1 MDISA
6 GCLHYLN
13 IRAGENIVMQSVPTY
28 MLYGENARK
37 EPDFWVHCET
47 IQSRSSRHGWEIR
60 LHRHESFFQILY
72 LESGSGDAMFGDGIV
87 PILPPAVVSVPVGFN
102 HGFRFSR
109 DVRGLV
115 LTVLNTHLG
124 HGPGER
130 SGLLLV
136 PLVTRLDI
144 GQADGAYVAQT
155 LTRLADE
162 FDNRRLGRG
171 NLLAA
176 YISSTLQLLTRISS
190 AQTAEQPFRSDKAS
204 RIEALRA
211 LIQQHFRAH
220 KPVAFY
226 ARSLDVSLTHL
237 NRIVRSALGCT
248 AHDLIAEKLM
258 EESKAQLLF
267 SVAPVSEIAAHLGF
281 ADPAYFSRFFLSR
294 AGEPP
299 RVWRLREQARLEN
312 S

>member
-1 MDISA
+1 
-6 GCLHYLN
+6 
-13 IRAGENIVMQSVPTY
+13 MQSVPTY
-28 MLYGENARK
+28 MLYGENTRE

-47 IQSRSSRHGWEIR
+47 IESRSSRHAWEIR
-60 LHRHESFFQILY
+60 LHRHDSFFQILY
-72 LESGSGDAMFGDGIV
+72 LESGSGDAVLDDRIV
-87 PILPPAVVSVPVGFN
+87 PIPPSSVVSVPAGFN

-109 DVRGLV
+109 DVKGIV
-115 LTVLNTHLG
+115 LTILNTHLG
-124 HGPGER
+124 HGPAER
-130 SGLLLV
+130 GGLLSI
-136 PLVTRLDI
+136 PQVTQLDVA
-144 GQADGAYVAQT
+144 QADGAYVAQT

-162 FDNRRLGRG
+162 FDNRRPGRG

-176 YISSTLQLLTRISS
+176 YISSTLQLLTRMSS
-190 AQTAEQPFRSDKAS
+190 AQTESQQLPSDKAR
-204 RIEALRA
+204 RIDALRA

-226 ARSLDVSLTHL
+226 AQALDVSLTHL
-237 NRIVRSALGCT
+237 NRIVRSAVGCT

-267 SVAPVSEIAAHLGF
+267 SAAPVSEIAAHLGF

>member
-1 MDISA
+1 
-6 GCLHYLN
+6 
-13 IRAGENIVMQSVPTY
+13 MQSVPTY

-47 IQSRSSRHGWEIR
+47 IESRSSRHAWEIR
-60 LHRHESFFQILY
+60 LHRHDSFFQILY
-72 LESGSGDAMFGDGIV
+72 LESGSGDAVLDDGIV
-87 PILPPAVVSVPVGFN
+87 PIPPSSVVSVPAGFN

-109 DVRGLV
+109 DVKGIV
-115 LTVLNTHLG
+115 LTILNTHLG
-124 HGPGER
+124 HGSAER
-130 SGLLLV
+130 GGLLSI
-136 PLVTRLDI
+136 PQVTQLDI
-144 GQADGAYVAQT
+144 AQADGAYVAQT

-162 FDNRRLGRG
+162 FDNRRPGRG

-176 YISSTLQLLTRISS
+176 YISSILQLLTRMSS
-190 AQTAEQPFRSDKAS
+190 AQTASQQFPSEKAL

-226 ARSLDVSLTHL
+226 AQALDMSLTHL

-267 SVAPVSEIAAHLGF
+267 SAAPVSEIATHLGF

-312 S
+312 LP

>member
-1 MDISA
+1 
-6 GCLHYLN
+6 
-13 IRAGENIVMQSVPTY
+13 MQSVPTY
-28 MLYGENARK
+28 MLYGENTRK

-47 IQSRSSRHGWEIR
+47 IESRSSRHAWEIR
-60 LHRHESFFQILY
+60 LHRHDSFFQILY
-72 LESGSGDAMFGDGIV
+72 LKSGSGDAVLDDRIV
-87 PILPPAVVSVPVGFN
+87 PIPPSAVVSLPAGFN

-109 DVRGLV
+109 DVKGFV
-115 LTVLNTHLG
+115 LTILNTHLG
-124 HGPGER
+124 HGHVEHG
-130 SGLLLV
+130 GLLLV
-136 PLVTRLDI
+136 PQVTRLDI
-144 GQADGAYVAQT
+144 GQADGAYVGQT
-155 LTRLADE
+155 LTRLEDE
-162 FDNRRLGRG
+162 FNNRRPGRG
-171 NLLAA
+171 NLMAA

-190 AQTAEQPFRSDKAS
+190 AQDARPPFAADKRR
-204 RIEALRA
+204 RIDALRA

-226 ARSLDVSLTHL
+226 AEALDVSLTHL

-258 EESKAQLLF
+258 EQAKAQLLF
-267 SVAPVSEIAAHLGF
+267 STATVSEIAAHLGF
-281 ADPAYFSRFFLSR
+281 ADPAYFSRFFVSR

>member
-1 MDISA
+1 
-6 GCLHYLN
+6 
-13 IRAGENIVMQSVPTY
+13 MQSVPTY

-47 IQSRSSRHGWEIR
+47 IESRSRRHAWEIR
-60 LHRHESFFQILY
+60 LHRHDSFFQILY
-72 LESGSGDAMFGDGIV
+72 LESGSGDAVLDDRIV
-87 PILPPAVVSVPVGFN
+87 PIPLSSVVSVPAGFN

-109 DVRGLV
+109 DVKGFV
-115 LTVLNTHLG
+115 LTILDTHLG
-124 HGPGER
+124 HGHVER
-130 SGLLLV
+130 GGLLLV
-136 PLVTRLDI
+136 PHVTRLDI

-162 FDNRRLGRG
+162 FNNRRPGRG

-190 AQTAEQPFRSDKAS
+190 AQTASQQFPSDKAR
-204 RIEALRA
+204 RIDALRA
-211 LIQQHFRAH
+211 LIQQHFRVH

-226 ARSLDVSLTHL
+226 ADALDVSLTHL
-237 NRIVRSALGCT
+237 NRLVRSALGCT
-248 AHDLIAEKLM
+248 AHDLIAEKMM

-267 SVAPVSEIAAHLGF
+267 SAAPVSEIATHLGF
-281 ADPAYFSRFFLSR
+281 ADPAYFSRFFLRR
-294 AGEPP
+294 AGEAP
-299 RVWRLREQARLEN
+299 RAWRLREQARLEN

>member
-1 MDISA
+1 
-6 GCLHYLN
+6 
-13 IRAGENIVMQSVPTY
+13 MQSVPTY

-47 IQSRSSRHGWEIR
+47 IESRSSRHAWEIR
-60 LHRHESFFQILY
+60 LHRHDSFFQILY
-72 LESGSGDAMFGDGIV
+72 LESGSGDAVLDDRIV
-87 PILPPAVVSVPVGFN
+87 PIPPSSVVSVPAGFN

-109 DVRGLV
+109 NVKGIV
-115 LTVLNTHLG
+115 LTILNTHLG
-124 HGPGER
+124 QGPAER
-130 SGLLLV
+130 GGLLSI
-136 PLVTRLDI
+136 PQVTQLDI
-144 GQADGAYVAQT
+144 AQADGDYVAQT

-162 FDNRRLGRG
+162 FDNRRPGRG

-176 YISSTLQLLTRISS
+176 YISSTLQLLTRMSS
-190 AQTAEQPFRSDKAS
+190 AQTESQQLPSDKAR
-204 RIEALRA
+204 RIDALRA

-226 ARSLDVSLTHL
+226 AQALDMSLTHL

-248 AHDLIAEKLM
+248 THDLIAEKLM

-267 SVAPVSEIAAHLGF
+267 SAAPVSEIATHLGF